1 MNVFILEL
9 DNYFADSIFDTR
21 KSQGSHTSSC
31 VGKLWPDGYERII
44 NVIYIYLPKTLT
56 QSPQKFYY

>member
-44 NVIYIYLPKTLT
+44 NVI
-56 QSPQKFYY
+56 